1 MAAKKSSKGR
11 RYSLDEKR
19 SVIDFVNQYN
29 GENGR
34 GGITA
39 ASNKFG
45 VSTLTISAW
54 LRTLPAGGRNGT
66 RSVPGTYS
74 GYADKRGRI
83 IEELCKIDQEI
94 TAKRAE
100 IKVLEAR
107 FEKLKT
113 AL

>member
-11 RYSLDEKR
+11 RYSLQEKR

-29 GENGR
+29 EENGR

-45 VSTLTISAW
+45 VSTLTISTW
-54 LRTLPAGGRNGT
+54 LRTHPVGGRNGT
-66 RSVPGTYS
+66 RSVPRIYS
-74 GYADKRGRI
+74 DYADKRGKI
-83 IEELCKIDQEI
+83 IEELCKTDQEI

-100 IKVLEAR
+100 LKVLEAK
-107 FEKLKT
+107 FEKLKN